1 MDKNYPSFKWDSNGI
16 SAFEKQFDTNNNFIG
31 YNQNSYVRFD
41 SFGIYGIQNN
51 LNFVPKTEKDI
62 YDNAKFGMTWSRF
75 FMKNNTEDG
84 GSVEISSDQDF

>member
-41 SFGIYGIQNN
+41 SFGIYGIQDN
-51 LNFVPKTEKDI
+51 LNFTPVKEADI

-75 FMKNNTEDG
+75 FMKNKSEN
-84 GSVEISSDQDF
+84 GSVEISTDEDF